1 MKKLITFLACC
12 IFAVVCY
19 AQSVSYYH
27 QILMPEGCKVTLSV
41 AKQDTAY
48 YIIASVKSDNLQFL
62 KQPIMLLKNYD
73 SEVIKLSGELLSNK
87 TETSGVMVGNVFV
100 PASEIISSAQFQ
112 ISVEQFEII
121 KDGVAKIR
129 MTTSPIV
136 HEKTFKKDC
145 FGKKLYQFY
154 QKVKKIED
162 DF

>member
-1 MKKLITFLACC
+1 MVKTQFSRLGDEGTSKF
-12 IFAVVCY
+12 FRDG
-19 AQSVSYYH
+19 VSDC
-27 QILMPEGCKVTLSV
+27 M
-41 AKQDTAY
+41 D
-48 YIIASVKSDNLQFL
+48 
-62 KQPIMLLKNYD
+62 
-73 SEVIKLSGELLSNK
+73 GELLSNK
-87 TETSGVMVGNVFV
+87 TESSGVMVGNVFV

-136 HEKTFKKDC
+136 HEKNFKKDC

-154 QKVKKIED
+154 QKVKKIGD